1 MKAVTDPP
9 AALVAPQWLVSAMA
23 ERLVRSDMAEDDAH
37 AMARGLV
44 ETSLM
49 GIDSHGVRL
58 FPLYLREIDEGRAK
72 ARPRYSIERPA
83 PALARLDGDGGPGI
97 LVGLQAATVAGE
109 IAARQGVG
117 LALAFNSN
125 HFGAASIY
133 ALHLAGRGQ
142 IALVMTSAASRVGA
156 AAGGPPALGTNP
168 ICFAVPQSGSRPYLF
183 DMATSQV
190 AYCRIK
196 AALGAGA
203 LLPFGWCTDKEGRD
217 CAESGDAPFA
227 LQPLGGYKGQGLG
240 LMVSMLTA
248 LLAGEPADWALP
260 HLDGEDFGAPRRI
273 AHFVLAIDG
282 AIAGKGACLGEMAA
296 RYLEAYRN
304 AAGPALQL
312 AGEREWATHD
322 RRSRDGIPLDAG
334 ELEALERCLGPVP
347 SVRSVYA

>member
-1 MKAVTDPP
+1 MAAMTGPLP
-9 AALVAPQWLVSAMA
+9 ALVPPQWLLGAMA
-23 ERLVRSDMAEDDAH
+23 ERLVRSDMAEDDAWTV
-37 AMARGLV
+37 ARALV

-58 FPLYLREIDEGRAK
+58 FPLYLREITEGRAK

-97 LVGLQAATVAGE
+97 LVGLEAAEVAGE
-109 IAARQGVG
+109 IAARQGIG
-117 LALAFNSN
+117 LVLAFNSN

-133 ALHLAGRGQ
+133 ALHLAARGK

-168 ICFAVPQSGSRPYLF
+168 ICFAVPQSRSRPYLF

-203 LLPFGWCTDKEGRD
+203 LLPHGWCTDNWGRD
-217 CAESGDAPFA
+217 CAESGNAPFA

-248 LLAGEPADWALP
+248 MLAGEPADWALP
-260 HLDGEDFGAPRRI
+260 HLDGEDFASPRRI
-273 AHFVLAIDG
+273 AHFVLAIDES
-282 AIAGKGACLGEMAA
+282 IAGKGAGLGELAA
-296 RYLEAYRN
+296 NYLTAYRD
-304 AAGPALQL
+304 AAGPALEL

-322 RRSRDGIPLDAG
+322 SRSRDGIPLDAG

-347 SVRSVYA
+347 SARRAHA